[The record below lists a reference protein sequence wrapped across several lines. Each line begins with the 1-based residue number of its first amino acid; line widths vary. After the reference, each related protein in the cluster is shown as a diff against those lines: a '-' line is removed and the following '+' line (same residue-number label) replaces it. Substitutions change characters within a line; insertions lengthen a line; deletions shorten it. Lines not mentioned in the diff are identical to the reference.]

1 MIVVIEIFELLS
13 QILFLEQLV
22 WEKIMKN
29 IKIQLNNKLFLY
41 LKLIDQNYTK
51 LFKSKLNGRI

>member
-1 MIVVIEIFELLS
+1 
-13 QILFLEQLV
+13 
-22 WEKIMKN
+22 MKN

-51 LFKSKLNGRI
+51 LFKRKLNGR